1 MSESQKGQEGAQ
13 LHELHSI
20 DYSIEETE
28 RTTNNQQQPPPN
40 APIQVWTH
48 TNTPIGSCQGDA
60 RASFLRSDHPI
71 PSHSMLAGCSAGG
84 CQPRS
89 TRRPDACGHTPPF
102 LICDVFYVRIGCMH
116 VWSSVPCRAAMPI
129 AAVRPCTRRDKTDES
144 PAKECEEGGVAIPPP
159 KSRLLL
165 VLTASSPRGSV
176 KVLFP
181 PSWMSRQSDVQN
193 QRVHCSRQVNEEDV
207 SGLPAGVSR
216 SQDLFAVR
224 SETRAQN
231 FLHKRRSVSCEELA
245 NLSIWDKP
253 TNEQGLG
260 AVSKPPPSN
269 SPKRRGKSK
278 NLSTED
284 RARGWEN
291 PTATAGGCAGGW

>member
-1 MSESQKGQEGAQ
+1 MYSTYCTYWLHACMVIRAVPRGNAHSGRQT
-13 LHELHSI
+13 LHE
-20 DYSIEETE
+20 E
-28 RTTNNQQQPPPN
+28 RQ
-40 APIQVWTH
+40 
-48 TNTPIGSCQGDA
+48 D
-60 RASFLRSDHPI
+60 
-71 PSHSMLAGCSAGG
+71 
-84 CQPRS
+84 
-89 TRRPDACGHTPPF
+89 RRIACKG
-102 LICDVFYVRIGCMH
+102 M
-116 VWSSVPCRAAMPI
+116 
-129 AAVRPCTRRDKTDES
+129 RRR
-144 PAKECEEGGVAIPPP
+144 GVAIPPP

-193 QRVHCSRQVNEEDV
+193 QRVHCSKQVNEEDV
-207 SGLPAGVSR
+207 SGLSAGVSR
-216 SQDLFAVR
+216 SQGLFAVR
-224 SETRAQN
+224 SEARAQN
-231 FLHKRRSVSCEELA
+231 FVHKRRSVSCEELA
-245 NLSIWDKP
+245 NLSIWNKP